1 MSTQVYT
8 KKPSA
13 IAAILLTWLMAGT
26 FDGIAAML
34 WTAYYTHSISLELF
48 RGVASGIFGQAA
60 FTGGK
65 IMIVYGI
72 LLHYS
77 IALLF
82 TITWF
87 LSYPLFNS
95 ILRYKIVIAIF
106 YGIVTWAIMDLVV
119 LPLSNL
125 PKQPFNITTAIT
137 GCVILMFTIGLTVT
151 LMAHAYYYKIKGR
164 LLYL

>member
-1 MSTQVYT
+1 MSTLVYT
-8 KKPSA
+8 KRPSI

-34 WTAYYTHSISLELF
+34 WVAYYTHTVSLELF
-48 RGVASGIFGQAA
+48 RGVASGIFGEAA
-60 FTGGK
+60 ITGGS
-65 IMIVYGI
+65 IMIVWGV
-72 LLHYS
+72 LLHYF
-77 IALLF
+77 IALCF
-82 TITWF
+82 TIAWF

-106 YGIVTWAIMDLVV
+106 YGAATWAIMEFVV
-119 LPLSNL
+119 QPLS
-125 PKQPFNITTAIT
+125 KVEKHPFHLAGAIT
-137 GCVILMFTIGLTVT
+137 GCVILIFTIGLTIA